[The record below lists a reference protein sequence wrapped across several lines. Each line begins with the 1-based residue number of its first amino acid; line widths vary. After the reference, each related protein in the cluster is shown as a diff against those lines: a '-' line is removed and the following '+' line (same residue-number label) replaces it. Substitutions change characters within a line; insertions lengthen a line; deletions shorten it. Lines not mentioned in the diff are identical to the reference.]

1 MLASSAAA
9 ASFVAVIEAA
19 GLQAFLEAGP
29 ASASWVDR
37 SDAGEEWEEVEESL
51 RFAFDFGL
59 REAVRSWT
67 LPLLVVVVV
76 LVVVAFIVMVPFLPL
91 MLESWSPDTWLA
103 ISLIVWVLV
112 WVRWDD
118 RVNVSMD
125 VVAVSESDLFN
136 GSMD

>member
-9 ASFVAVIEAA
+9 ASLVAAIEAA

-29 ASASWVDR
+29 ASARWVDR

-76 LVVVAFIVMVPFLPL
+76 LVVVAFIVMVPFLPQP
-91 MLESWSPDTWLA
+91 LEL
-103 ISLIVWVLV
+103 
-112 WVRWDD
+112 
-118 RVNVSMD
+118 
-125 VVAVSESDLFN
+125 
-136 GSMD
+136 